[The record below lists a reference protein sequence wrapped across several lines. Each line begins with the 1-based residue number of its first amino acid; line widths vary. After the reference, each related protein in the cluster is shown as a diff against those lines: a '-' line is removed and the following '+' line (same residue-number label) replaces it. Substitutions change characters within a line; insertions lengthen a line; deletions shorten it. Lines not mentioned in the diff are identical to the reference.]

1 MKIKRRDI
9 LKNLDKNYNPKSF
22 ENRIYKTWKDDG
34 YFIAKIEENK
44 KPFTIVMPP
53 PNVTGNLHLGH
64 AMNNTLQD
72 IIIRRKR
79 MQGYSA
85 LWVPGTDHASISTEA
100 KVVAKIESEGRS
112 KAELGREEFLKE
124 AWAWTEE
131 YGGNIKNQL
140 EKLGVSCDWSRE
152 AFTLDKNL
160 SNAVQ
165 EVFIKMYNDGLI
177 YRGNRIVNW
186 CVSCGT
192 AVSDAEVVH
201 EDEKG
206 NLWHFR
212 YPFKNKEGYIVIAT
226 TRPETMLGD
235 LAVAVNPED
244 ERYKDIIGE
253 TLVLPLV
260 NREIPIIADDYVEM
274 EFGTGMVKITPSHDP
289 NDFEVGSR
297 HDLGQCI
304 VIDGEG
310 KIEEGYGK
318 YSGMDRFEARKAIVE
333 DLKEI
338 GLLDKV
344 EEHDHAVGHCER
356 CGTIIEP
363 VISKQ
368 WFVKMENFAKEALE
382 VYKDGELNLIPN
394 RLGKVYENWLTGTRD
409 WTISRQLWWGHR
421 IPIYYCDDCDEV
433 ILSRERP
440 EKCSCGSTNL
450 RQDPDTLDTWFSSA
464 LWPFSTLGWPEKTP
478 DLEYFF
484 PTDVLVTGYD
494 IIFFWV
500 IRMVF
505 SSIYNMGEIPFKDVY
520 FTGLIRDSQGRKM
533 SKSLGNGIDP
543 LEVIEEYGADALRF
557 TLVTGNSP
565 GNDMRFHIERVE
577 ANRNFANKLW
587 NATRFIFMNLDEDNL
602 KDIGEVNLETED
614 KWIISRVNNLIK
626 NVDENL
632 DKYEIGLAADKIYD
646 FTWNEF
652 CDWYIELVKP
662 RLYND
667 NLDRSISA
675 QSTLVYVLDKVL
687 KLLHPFMPFITEEIY
702 DIMPGKKDML
712 INDNWPIYDESLI
725 FNNEEKDMGIL
736 IDAVKSIRNARK
748 ELDIAPSKKAELIL
762 SSTDDDTI
770 STLKNISN
778 HFRTLGGASE
788 VLFIDKDLDKDI
800 DAISIVQNNY
810 KIFVPLADLVD
821 YSKELERLEKEAE
834 KLDSEIKRASGKLKN
849 EKFTAKAPEKV
860 VQEERDKLDKYEK
873 MLSEVNSSIEAI
885 KLKI

>member
-1 MKIKRRDI
+1 M
-9 LKNLDKNYNPKSF
+9 KNLDKNYNPKSF
-22 ENRIYKTWKDDG
+22 EDRIYKTWKDG
-34 YFIAKIEENK
+34 QYFVAKIDENK

-64 AMNNTLQD
+64 ALNNTLQD
-72 IIIRRKR
+72 ILIRRKR

-85 LWVPGTDHASISTEA
+85 LWVPGTDHASISTEM
-100 KVVAKIESEGRS
+100 KVVQKIESEGKT

-124 AWAWTEE
+124 AWEWTYE

-152 AFTLDKNL
+152 AFTLDENL

-165 EVFIKMYNDGLI
+165 EVFIKMYKDGLI
-177 YRGNRIVNW
+177 YRGDRIVNW

-201 EDEKG
+201 KDESG
-206 NLWHFR
+206 QLWHIR

-235 LAVAVNPED
+235 LAVAVNPND
-244 ERYKDIIGE
+244 ERYEDIVGE

-260 NREIPIIADDYVEM
+260 NREIPIISDEYVEM

-289 NDFEVGSR
+289 NDFEVGAR
-297 HDLGQCI
+297 HNLGQCV
-304 VIDGEG
+304 VIDEKGY
-310 KIEEGYGK
+310 IPEGYGK
-318 YSGMDRFEARKAIVE
+318 YSGKERLEARKAIVA
-333 DLKEI
+333 DLEKL
-338 GLLDKV
+338 GLLDKI
-344 EEHDHAVGHCER
+344 EDHEHSVGHCER
-356 CGTIIEP
+356 CGAVIEP

-382 VYKDGELNLIPN
+382 VYKNGEVNLIPS

-421 IPIYYCDDCDEV
+421 IPIYYCDDCGEIIV
-433 ILSRERP
+433 SKERP
-440 EKCSCGSTNL
+440 EKCTCGSTNL

-505 SSIYNMGEIPFKDVY
+505 SSLYNMGKVPFKDVY

-533 SKSLGNGIDP
+533 SKSLNNGIDP
-543 LEVIEEYGADALRF
+543 LEVIDQYGADALRF

-565 GNDMRFHIERVE
+565 GNDMRFYMERVE

-587 NATRFIFMNLDEDNL
+587 NATRFIFMNLDEDNI
-602 KDIGEVNLETED
+602 KNIDDLELENVD
-614 KWIISRVNNLIK
+614 KWIISRANNLIK
-626 NVDENL
+626 NVDENI

-646 FTWNEF
+646 FVWNEF
-652 CDWYIELVKP
+652 CDWYIELVKT
-662 RLYND
+662 RLYNSD
-667 NLDRSISA
+667 LERSIKA
-675 QSTLVYVLDKVL
+675 QSTLIHVLDIIL
-687 KLLHPFMPFITEEIY
+687 KLLHPFMPYITEEIY
-702 DIMPGKKDML
+702 SIMPNKKDML
-712 INDNWPIYDESLI
+712 INETWPKYESSYEFI
-725 FNNEEKDMGIL
+725 NEEEK
-736 IDAVKSIRNARK
+736 IDIMINAIKSIRNARA
-748 ELDIAPSKKAELIL
+748 ELNIAPSKKAELIF
-762 SSTDDDTI
+762 SSKDRNSID
-770 STLKNISN
+770 TLKELTE
-778 HFRTLGGASE
+778 HFKTLGGASSVKFLE
-788 VLFIDKDLDKDI
+788 EDLDENI
-800 DAISIVQNNY
+800 DAISIVQNKF
-810 KIFVPLADLVD
+810 KIFIPLADLVD

-834 KLDSEIKRASGKLKN
+834 KLKSEIKRASGKLSN
-849 EKFTAKAPEKV
+849 EKFTSKAPEKV
-860 VQEERDKLDKYEK
+860 VQEERDKLVKYEG
-873 MLSEVNSSIEAI
+873 MLEEVNSSIEGI
-885 KLKI
+885 KAKL

>member
-1 MKIKRRDI
+1 M
-9 LKNLDKNYNPKSF
+9 KNLDKNYNPKSF
-22 ENRIYKTWKDDG
+22 EDRIYKTWKDG
-34 YFIAKIEENK
+34 QYFVAKIDKNK

-64 AMNNTLQD
+64 ALNNTLQD
-72 IIIRRKR
+72 ILIRRKR

-85 LWVPGTDHASISTEA
+85 LWVPGTDHASISTEM
-100 KVVAKIESEGRS
+100 KVVQKIESEGKT

-124 AWAWTEE
+124 AWEWTYE

-152 AFTLDKNL
+152 AFTLDENL

-165 EVFIKMYNDGLI
+165 EVFIKMYKDGLI
-177 YRGNRIVNW
+177 YRGDRIVNW

-201 EDEKG
+201 KDESG
-206 NLWHFR
+206 QLWHIR

-235 LAVAVNPED
+235 LAVAVNPND
-244 ERYKDIIGE
+244 ERYEDIVGE
-253 TLVLPLV
+253 TLLLPLV
-260 NREIPIIADDYVEM
+260 NREIPIISDEYVEM

-289 NDFEVGSR
+289 NDFEVGAR
-297 HDLGQCI
+297 HNLGQCV
-304 VIDGEG
+304 VIDEKGY
-310 KIEEGYGK
+310 IPEGYGK
-318 YSGMDRFEARKAIVE
+318 YSGKERLEARKAIVA
-333 DLKEI
+333 DLEKL
-338 GLLDKV
+338 GLLDKI
-344 EEHDHAVGHCER
+344 EDHEHSVGHCER
-356 CGTIIEP
+356 CGTVIEP

-382 VYKDGELNLIPN
+382 VYKNGELNLIPS

-421 IPIYYCDDCDEV
+421 IPIYYCDDCGEIIV
-433 ILSRERP
+433 SKERP
-440 EKCSCGSTNL
+440 EKCTCGSTNL

-505 SSIYNMGEIPFKDVY
+505 SSLYNMGKVPFKDVY

-533 SKSLGNGIDP
+533 SKSLNNGIDP
-543 LEVIEEYGADALRF
+543 LEVIDQYGADALRF

-565 GNDMRFHIERVE
+565 GNDMRFYMERVE

-587 NATRFIFMNLDEDNL
+587 NATRFIFMNLDEDNI
-602 KDIGEVNLETED
+602 KNIDDLELENVD
-614 KWIISRVNNLIK
+614 KWIISRANNLIK
-626 NVDENL
+626 NVDENI

-646 FTWNEF
+646 FVWNEF
-652 CDWYIELVKP
+652 CDWYIELVKT
-662 RLYND
+662 RLYNSD
-667 NLDRSISA
+667 LERSIKA
-675 QSTLVYVLDKVL
+675 QSTLIHVLDIIL
-687 KLLHPFMPFITEEIY
+687 KLLHPFMPYITEEIY
-702 DIMPGKKDML
+702 SIMPNKKDML
-712 INDNWPIYDESLI
+712 INETWPKYESSYE
-725 FNNEEKDMGIL
+725 FRNEEEK
-736 IDAVKSIRNARK
+736 IDIMINAIKSIRNARA
-748 ELDIAPSKKAELIL
+748 ELNIAPSKKAELIF
-762 SSTDDDTI
+762 SSKDKNSID
-770 STLKNISN
+770 TLKELTE
-778 HFRTLGGASE
+778 HFKTLGGASSVKFLE
-788 VLFIDKDLDKDI
+788 EDLDDNI
-800 DAISIVQNNY
+800 DAISIVQNKF
-810 KIFVPLADLVD
+810 KIFIPLADLVD

-834 KLDSEIKRASGKLKN
+834 KLKSEIKRASGKLSN
-849 EKFTAKAPEKV
+849 EKFTSKAPEKV
-860 VQEERDKLDKYEK
+860 VQEERNKLVKYEG
-873 MLSEVNSSIEAI
+873 MLEEVNSSIEGI
-885 KLKI
+885 KAKL

>member
-1 MKIKRRDI
+1 M
-9 LKNLDKNYNPKSF
+9 KNLDKNYNPKSF
-22 ENRIYKTWKDDG
+22 EDRIYKTWKDG
-34 YFIAKIEENK
+34 QYFVAKIDKNK

-64 AMNNTLQD
+64 ALNNTLQD
-72 IIIRRKR
+72 ILIRRKR

-85 LWVPGTDHASISTEA
+85 LWVPGTDHASISTEM
-100 KVVAKIESEGRS
+100 KVVQKIESEGKT

-124 AWAWTEE
+124 AWEWTYE

-152 AFTLDKNL
+152 AFTLDENL

-165 EVFIKMYNDGLI
+165 EVFIKMYKDGLI
-177 YRGNRIVNW
+177 YRGDRIVNW

-201 EDEKG
+201 KDESG
-206 NLWHFR
+206 QLWHIR

-235 LAVAVNPED
+235 LAVAVNPND
-244 ERYKDIIGE
+244 ERYEDIVGE
-253 TLVLPLV
+253 TLLLPLV
-260 NREIPIIADDYVEM
+260 NREIPIISDEYVEM

-289 NDFEVGSR
+289 NDFEVGAR
-297 HDLGQCI
+297 HNLGQCV
-304 VIDGEG
+304 VIDEKGY
-310 KIEEGYGK
+310 IPEGYGK
-318 YSGMDRFEARKAIVE
+318 YSGMERLEARKAIVA
-333 DLKEI
+333 DLEKL
-338 GLLDKV
+338 GLLDKI
-344 EEHDHAVGHCER
+344 EDHEHSVGHCER
-356 CGTIIEP
+356 CGTVIEP

-382 VYKDGELNLIPN
+382 VYKNGELNLIPS

-421 IPIYYCDDCDEV
+421 IPIYYCDDCGEIIV
-433 ILSRERP
+433 SKERP
-440 EKCSCGSTNL
+440 EKCTCGSTNL

-505 SSIYNMGEIPFKDVY
+505 SSLYNMGKVPFKDVY

-533 SKSLGNGIDP
+533 SKSLNNGIDP
-543 LEVIEEYGADALRF
+543 LEVIDQYGADALRF

-565 GNDMRFHIERVE
+565 GNDMRFYMERVE

-587 NATRFIFMNLDEDNL
+587 NATRFIFMNLDEDNI
-602 KDIGEVNLETED
+602 KNIDDLELENVD
-614 KWIISRVNNLIK
+614 KWIISRANNLIK
-626 NVDENL
+626 NVDENI

-646 FTWNEF
+646 FVWNEF
-652 CDWYIELVKP
+652 CDWYIELVKT
-662 RLYND
+662 RLYNSD
-667 NLDRSISA
+667 LERSIKA
-675 QSTLVYVLDKVL
+675 QSTLIHVLDIIL
-687 KLLHPFMPFITEEIY
+687 KLLHPFMPYITEEIY
-702 DIMPGKKDML
+702 SIMPNKKDML
-712 INDNWPIYDESLI
+712 INETWPKYESSYE
-725 FNNEEKDMGIL
+725 FRNEEEK
-736 IDAVKSIRNARK
+736 IDIMINAIKSIRNARA
-748 ELDIAPSKKAELIL
+748 ELNIAPSKKAELIF
-762 SSTDDDTI
+762 SSKDKNSID
-770 STLKNISN
+770 TLKELTE
-778 HFRTLGGASE
+778 HFKTLGGASSVKFLE
-788 VLFIDKDLDKDI
+788 EDLDDNI
-800 DAISIVQNNY
+800 DAISIVQNKF
-810 KIFVPLADLVD
+810 KIFIPLADLVD

-834 KLDSEIKRASGKLKN
+834 KLKSEIKRASGKLSN
-849 EKFTAKAPEKV
+849 EKFTSKAPEKV
-860 VQEERDKLDKYEK
+860 VQEERDKLVKYEG
-873 MLSEVNSSIEAI
+873 MLEEVNSSIEGI
-885 KLKI
+885 KAKL

>member
-1 MKIKRRDI
+1 M
-9 LKNLDKNYNPKSF
+9 KNLDKNYNPKSF
-22 ENRIYKTWKDDG
+22 EDRIYKTWKDG
-34 YFIAKIEENK
+34 QYFVAKIDKNK

-64 AMNNTLQD
+64 ALNNTLQD
-72 IIIRRKR
+72 ILIRRKR

-85 LWVPGTDHASISTEA
+85 LWVPGTDHASISTEM
-100 KVVAKIESEGRS
+100 KVVQKIESEGKT

-124 AWAWTEE
+124 AWEWTYE

-152 AFTLDKNL
+152 AFTLDENL

-165 EVFIKMYNDGLI
+165 EVFIKMYKDGLI
-177 YRGNRIVNW
+177 YRGDRIVNW

-201 EDEKG
+201 KDESG
-206 NLWHFR
+206 QLWHIR

-235 LAVAVNPED
+235 LAVAVNPND
-244 ERYKDIIGE
+244 ERYEDIVGE
-253 TLVLPLV
+253 TLLLPLV
-260 NREIPIIADDYVEM
+260 NREIPIISDEYVEM

-289 NDFEVGSR
+289 NDFEVGAR
-297 HDLGQCI
+297 HNLGQCV
-304 VIDGEG
+304 VIDEKGY
-310 KIEEGYGK
+310 IPEGYGK
-318 YSGMDRFEARKAIVE
+318 YSGMERLEARKAIVA
-333 DLKEI
+333 DLEKL
-338 GLLDKV
+338 GLLDKI
-344 EEHDHAVGHCER
+344 EDHEHSVGHCER
-356 CGTIIEP
+356 CGTVIEP

-382 VYKDGELNLIPN
+382 VYKNGEVNLIPS

-421 IPIYYCDDCDEV
+421 IPIYYCDDCGEIIV
-433 ILSRERP
+433 SKERP
-440 EKCSCGSTNL
+440 EKCTCGSTNL

-505 SSIYNMGEIPFKDVY
+505 SSLYNMGKVPFKDVY

-533 SKSLGNGIDP
+533 SKSLNNGIDP
-543 LEVIEEYGADALRF
+543 LEVIDQYGADALRF

-565 GNDMRFHIERVE
+565 GNDMRFYMERVE

-587 NATRFIFMNLDEDNL
+587 NATRFIFMNLDEDNI
-602 KDIGEVNLETED
+602 KNIDDLELENVD
-614 KWIISRVNNLIK
+614 KWIISRANNLIK
-626 NVDENL
+626 NVDENI

-646 FTWNEF
+646 FVWNEF
-652 CDWYIELVKP
+652 CDWYIELVKT
-662 RLYND
+662 RLYNSD
-667 NLDRSISA
+667 LERSIKA
-675 QSTLVYVLDKVL
+675 QSTLIHVLDIIL
-687 KLLHPFMPFITEEIY
+687 KLLHPFMPYITEEIY
-702 DIMPGKKDML
+702 SIMPNKKDML
-712 INDNWPIYDESLI
+712 INETWPKYESSYE
-725 FNNEEKDMGIL
+725 FRNEEEK
-736 IDAVKSIRNARK
+736 IDIMINAIKSIRNARA
-748 ELDIAPSKKAELIL
+748 ELNIAPSKKAELIF
-762 SSTDDDTI
+762 SSKDKNSID
-770 STLKNISN
+770 TLKELTE
-778 HFRTLGGASE
+778 HFKTLGGASSVKFLE
-788 VLFIDKDLDKDI
+788 EDLDENI
-800 DAISIVQNNY
+800 DAISIVQNKF
-810 KIFVPLADLVD
+810 KIFIPLADLVD

-834 KLDSEIKRASGKLKN
+834 KLKSEIKRASGKLSN
-849 EKFTAKAPEKV
+849 EKFTSKAPEKV
-860 VQEERDKLDKYEK
+860 VQEERNKLVKYEG
-873 MLSEVNSSIEAI
+873 MLEEVNSSIEGI
-885 KLKI
+885 KAKL

>member
-1 MKIKRRDI
+1 M
-9 LKNLDKNYNPKSF
+9 KNLDKNYNPKSF
-22 ENRIYKTWKDDG
+22 EDRIYKTWKDG
-34 YFIAKIEENK
+34 QYFVAKIDKNK

-64 AMNNTLQD
+64 ALNNTLQD
-72 IIIRRKR
+72 ILIRRKR

-85 LWVPGTDHASISTEA
+85 LWVPGTDHASISTEM
-100 KVVAKIESEGRS
+100 KVVQKIESEGKT

-124 AWAWTEE
+124 AWEWTYE

-152 AFTLDKNL
+152 AFTLDENL

-165 EVFIKMYNDGLI
+165 EVFIKMYKDGLI
-177 YRGNRIVNW
+177 YRGDRIVNW

-201 EDEKG
+201 KDESG
-206 NLWHFR
+206 QLWHIR

-235 LAVAVNPED
+235 LAVAVNPND
-244 ERYKDIIGE
+244 ERYEDIVGE
-253 TLVLPLV
+253 TLLLPLV
-260 NREIPIIADDYVEM
+260 NREIPIISDEYVEM

-289 NDFEVGSR
+289 NDFEVGAR
-297 HDLGQCI
+297 HNLGQCV
-304 VIDGEG
+304 VIDEKGY
-310 KIEEGYGK
+310 IPEGYGK
-318 YSGMDRFEARKAIVE
+318 YSGMERLEARKAIVA
-333 DLKEI
+333 DLEKL
-338 GLLDKV
+338 GLLDKI
-344 EEHDHAVGHCER
+344 EDHEHSVGHCER
-356 CGTIIEP
+356 CGTVIEP

-382 VYKDGELNLIPN
+382 VYKNGELNLIPS

-421 IPIYYCDDCDEV
+421 IPIYYCDDCGEIIV
-433 ILSRERP
+433 SKERP
-440 EKCSCGSTNL
+440 EKCTCGSTNL

-505 SSIYNMGEIPFKDVY
+505 SSLYNMGKVPFKDVY

-533 SKSLGNGIDP
+533 SKSLNNGIDP
-543 LEVIEEYGADALRF
+543 LEVIDQYGADALRF

-565 GNDMRFHIERVE
+565 GNDMRFYMERVE

-587 NATRFIFMNLDEDNL
+587 NATRFIFMNLDEDNI
-602 KDIGEVNLETED
+602 KNIDDLELENVD
-614 KWIISRVNNLIK
+614 KWIISRANNLIK
-626 NVDENL
+626 NVDENI

-646 FTWNEF
+646 FVWNEF
-652 CDWYIELVKP
+652 CDWYIELVKT
-662 RLYND
+662 RLYNSD
-667 NLDRSISA
+667 LERSIKA
-675 QSTLVYVLDKVL
+675 QSTLIHVLDIIL
-687 KLLHPFMPFITEEIY
+687 KLLHPFMPYITEEIY
-702 DIMPGKKDML
+702 SIMPNKKDML
-712 INDNWPIYDESLI
+712 INETWPKYESSYEFI
-725 FNNEEKDMGIL
+725 NEEEK
-736 IDAVKSIRNARK
+736 IDIMINAIKSIRNARA
-748 ELDIAPSKKAELIL
+748 ELNIAPSKKAELIF
-762 SSTDDDTI
+762 SSKDKNSID
-770 STLKNISN
+770 TLKELTE
-778 HFRTLGGASE
+778 HFKTLGGASSVKFLE
-788 VLFIDKDLDKDI
+788 EDLDDNI
-800 DAISIVQNNY
+800 DAISIVQNKF
-810 KIFVPLADLVD
+810 KIFIPLADLVD

-834 KLDSEIKRASGKLKN
+834 KLKSEIKRASGKLSN
-849 EKFTAKAPEKV
+849 EKFTSKAPEKV
-860 VQEERDKLDKYEK
+860 VQEERNKLVKYEG
-873 MLSEVNSSIEAI
+873 MLEEVNSSIEGI
-885 KLKI
+885 KAKL

>member
-1 MKIKRRDI
+1 M
-9 LKNLDKNYNPKSF
+9 KNLDKNYNPKSF
-22 ENRIYKTWKDDG
+22 EDRIYKTWKDG
-34 YFIAKIEENK
+34 QYFVAKIDENK

-64 AMNNTLQD
+64 ALNNTLQD
-72 IIIRRKR
+72 ILIRRKR

-85 LWVPGTDHASISTEA
+85 LWVPGTDHASISTEM
-100 KVVAKIESEGRS
+100 KVVQKIESEGKT

-124 AWAWTEE
+124 AWEWTYE

-152 AFTLDKNL
+152 AFTLDENL

-165 EVFIKMYNDGLI
+165 EVFIKMYKDGLI
-177 YRGNRIVNW
+177 YRGDRIVNW

-201 EDEKG
+201 KDESG
-206 NLWHFR
+206 QLWHIR

-235 LAVAVNPED
+235 LAVAVNPND
-244 ERYKDIIGE
+244 ERYEDIVGE

-260 NREIPIIADDYVEM
+260 NREIPIISDEYVEM

-289 NDFEVGSR
+289 NDFEVGAR
-297 HDLGQCI
+297 HNLGQCV
-304 VIDGEG
+304 VIDEKGY
-310 KIEEGYGK
+310 IPEGYGK
-318 YSGMDRFEARKAIVE
+318 YSGKERLEARKAIVA
-333 DLKEI
+333 DLEKL
-338 GLLDKV
+338 GLLDKI
-344 EEHDHAVGHCER
+344 EDHEHSVGHCER
-356 CGTIIEP
+356 CGTVIEP

-382 VYKDGELNLIPN
+382 VYKNGEVNLIPS

-421 IPIYYCDDCDEV
+421 IPIYYCDDCGEIIV
-433 ILSRERP
+433 SKERP
-440 EKCSCGSTNL
+440 EKCTCGSTNL

-505 SSIYNMGEIPFKDVY
+505 SSLYNMGKVPFKDVY

-533 SKSLGNGIDP
+533 SKSLNNGIDP
-543 LEVIEEYGADALRF
+543 LEVIDQYGADALRF

-565 GNDMRFHIERVE
+565 GNDMRFYMERVE

-587 NATRFIFMNLDEDNL
+587 NATRFIFMNLDEDNI
-602 KDIGEVNLETED
+602 KNIDDLELENVD
-614 KWIISRVNNLIK
+614 KWIISRANNLIK
-626 NVDENL
+626 NVDENI

-646 FTWNEF
+646 FVWNEF
-652 CDWYIELVKP
+652 CDWYIELVKT
-662 RLYND
+662 RLYNSD
-667 NLDRSISA
+667 LERSIKA
-675 QSTLVYVLDKVL
+675 QSTLIHVLDIIL
-687 KLLHPFMPFITEEIY
+687 KLLHPFMPYITEEIY
-702 DIMPGKKDML
+702 SIMPNKKDML
-712 INDNWPIYDESLI
+712 INETWPKYESSYEFI
-725 FNNEEKDMGIL
+725 NEEEK
-736 IDAVKSIRNARK
+736 IDIMINAIKSIRNARA
-748 ELDIAPSKKAELIL
+748 ELNIAPSKKAELIF
-762 SSTDDDTI
+762 SSKDRNSID
-770 STLKNISN
+770 TLKELTE
-778 HFRTLGGASE
+778 HFKTLGGASSVKFLE
-788 VLFIDKDLDKDI
+788 EDLDENI
-800 DAISIVQNNY
+800 DAISIVQNKF
-810 KIFVPLADLVD
+810 KIFIPLADLVD

-834 KLDSEIKRASGKLKN
+834 KLKSEIKRASGKLSN
-849 EKFTAKAPEKV
+849 EKFTSKAPEKV
-860 VQEERDKLDKYEK
+860 VQEERDKLVKYEG
-873 MLSEVNSSIEAI
+873 MLEEVNSSIEGI
-885 KLKI
+885 KAKL

>member
-1 MKIKRRDI
+1 M
-9 LKNLDKNYNPKSF
+9 KNLDKNYNPKSF
-22 ENRIYKTWKDDG
+22 EDRIYKTWKDG
-34 YFIAKIEENK
+34 QYFVAKIDENK

-64 AMNNTLQD
+64 ALNNTLQD
-72 IIIRRKR
+72 ILIRRKR

-85 LWVPGTDHASISTEA
+85 LWVPGTDHASISTEM
-100 KVVAKIESEGRS
+100 KVVQKIESEGKT

-124 AWAWTEE
+124 AWEWTYE

-152 AFTLDKNL
+152 AFTLDENL

-165 EVFIKMYNDGLI
+165 EVFIKMYKDGLI
-177 YRGNRIVNW
+177 YRGDRIVNW

-201 EDEKG
+201 KDESG
-206 NLWHFR
+206 QLWHIR

-235 LAVAVNPED
+235 LAVAVNPND
-244 ERYKDIIGE
+244 ERYEDIVGE

-260 NREIPIIADDYVEM
+260 NREIPIISDEYVEM

-289 NDFEVGSR
+289 NDFEVGAR
-297 HDLGQCI
+297 HNLGQCV
-304 VIDGEG
+304 VIDEKGY
-310 KIEEGYGK
+310 IPEGYGK
-318 YSGMDRFEARKAIVE
+318 YSGKERLEARKAIVA
-333 DLKEI
+333 DLEKL
-338 GLLDKV
+338 GLLDKI
-344 EEHDHAVGHCER
+344 EDHEHSVGHCER
-356 CGTIIEP
+356 CGTVIEP

-382 VYKDGELNLIPN
+382 VYKNGEVNLIPS

-421 IPIYYCDDCDEV
+421 IPIYYCDDCGEIIV
-433 ILSRERP
+433 SKERP
-440 EKCSCGSTNL
+440 EKCTCGSTNL

-505 SSIYNMGEIPFKDVY
+505 SSLYNMGKVPFKDVY

-533 SKSLGNGIDP
+533 SKSLNNGIDP
-543 LEVIEEYGADALRF
+543 LEVIDQYGADALRF

-565 GNDMRFHIERVE
+565 GNDMRFYMERVE

-587 NATRFIFMNLDEDNL
+587 NATRFIFMNLDEDNI
-602 KDIGEVNLETED
+602 KNIDDLELENVD
-614 KWIISRVNNLIK
+614 KWIISRANNLIK
-626 NVDENL
+626 NIDENI

-646 FTWNEF
+646 FVWNEF
-652 CDWYIELVKP
+652 CDWYIELVKT
-662 RLYND
+662 RLYNSD
-667 NLDRSISA
+667 LERSIKA
-675 QSTLVYVLDKVL
+675 QSTLIHVLDIIL
-687 KLLHPFMPFITEEIY
+687 KLLHPFMPYITEEIY
-702 DIMPGKKDML
+702 SIMPNKKDML
-712 INDNWPIYDESLI
+712 INETWPKYESSYEFI
-725 FNNEEKDMGIL
+725 NEEEK
-736 IDAVKSIRNARK
+736 IDIMINAIKSIRNARA
-748 ELDIAPSKKAELIL
+748 ELNIAPSKKAELIF
-762 SSTDDDTI
+762 SSKDRNSID
-770 STLKNISN
+770 TLKELTE
-778 HFRTLGGASE
+778 HFKTLGGASSVKFLE
-788 VLFIDKDLDKDI
+788 EDLDENI
-800 DAISIVQNNY
+800 DAISIVQNKF
-810 KIFVPLADLVD
+810 KIFIPLADLVD

-834 KLDSEIKRASGKLKN
+834 KLKSEIKRASGKLSN
-849 EKFTAKAPEKV
+849 EKFTSKAPEKV
-860 VQEERDKLDKYEK
+860 VQEERDKLVKYEG
-873 MLSEVNSSIEAI
+873 MLEEVNSSIEGI
-885 KLKI
+885 KAKL